1 MKNGETN
8 EQECLG
14 AKSAKSTQ
22 KKHKMWIRILFI
34 ILLLGIGIMVALY
47 VKRSNSEDSFCRMDY
62 YESVGIYGG
71 CLTQRTYYAAS
82 PGTQFT
88 GSGMLLYVLGEGI

>member
-34 ILLLGIGIMVALY
+34 ILLLGMACRSEWREDGSSIG
-47 VKRSNSEDSFCRMDY
+47 R
-62 YESVGIYGG
+62 
-71 CLTQRTYYAAS
+71 QR
-82 PGTQFT
+82 G
-88 GSGMLLYVLGEGI
+88 VNC